1 MGVLEQNNRRRGILL
16 GQEGN
21 TLVLLI
27 AINAILFAIVNFI
40 KIGYNLGGYDVANY
54 YKDVLGWF
62 LVPGDTGDLV
72 RRPWSILTYMFT
84 HDEVW
89 HMISNMLWLWVFGY
103 IMQDLTGNR
112 HMAPVYLYGGVAGA
126 IFFQIMIH
134 SFPVLRNSIPG
145 MAPLQGGGAA
155 IMAIAVATTTFAP
168 GYRLLP
174 FLNGGI
180 PLWVLTLLFA
190 AVDYAL
196 IASVGAGI
204 GVAHLAGGL
213 IGFVYVKAA
222 NRGKDWGAWMHNTY
236 NWFFNLFDPT
246 KRTISRA
253 EMRRELF
260 YQQGNRPPF
269 HKKPAVT
276 QQKIDE
282 ILDKINQHGYD
293 FLTDEE
299 KEYLTTA
306 SKEVD

>member
-21 TLVLLI
+21 TLVMLI
-27 AINAILFAIVNFI
+27 AINAILFALVNFI
-40 KIGYNLGGYDVANY
+40 KIGYFLSETDISGYYNN
-54 YKDVLGWF
+54 VLNWF
-62 LVPGDTGDLV
+62 LLPADMGKLIQ
-72 RRPWSILTYMFT
+72 RPWTFITYMFT
-84 HDEVW
+84 HGEVW
-89 HMISNMLWLWVFGY
+89 QMISNMLWLWVFGY
-103 IMQDLTGNR
+103 IMQDLSGNR
-112 HMAPVYLYGGVAGA
+112 HLAPIYLYGGVAGA
-126 IFFQIMIH
+126 VFFLIMVN
-134 SFPVLRNSIPG
+134 SFPVLRHTIPT
-145 MAPLQGGGAA
+145 MAPLSGGGAA

-180 PLWVLTLLFA
+180 PLWVLTLVFA

-204 GVAHLAGGL
+204 GVAHLVGGVM
-213 IGFVYVKAA
+213 GFVYVKAA
-222 NRGKDWGAWMHNTY
+222 NRGKDWGAWMHKAY
-236 NWFFNLFDPT
+236 HWFFNLFDPS

-260 YQQGNRPPF
+260 YQQGNHPPF
-269 HKKPAVT
+269 HKKTAVT

-282 ILDKINQHGYD
+282 ILDKINQHGFD
-293 FLTDEE
+293 FLTEEE